1 MLHSWE
7 CLGELLSDPELTY
20 GILCDIGMPVVH
32 RNVRYNCRVF
42 VLDGQILLIRPKI
55 FLANDGNYREPR
67 WFTSWKRRY
76 EIEQYYLPRFIQDI
90 TKQTTVPFGEACLAL
105 KDTVLACETC
115 EELFTPDSPHITM
128 ALNGVEIFANGSGSH
143 HQLRKLHKRVD
154 LMTNGM
160 QRCGGIYLYSNHQCC
175 DGGRLYFDGCAMAVS
190 NGNILA
196 QGSQFSISEVE
207 VLVVAADLEAVRS
220 HRGSIASLLEQASL
234 SKVQYPRINVNF
246 ELSERPIHV
255 ALKIGE
261 DDPKIGEKDLK
272 IGAPPPKPKT
282 ILPIVPTKPIQVYYH
297 TPEEEI
303 GLGPACWLWDYLRRS
318 NQGGYFL
325 PLSGGADSSSTAA
338 IVGIMCKLVF
348 AEVQKGNQTTIA
360 DVRRIARY
368 TSSDELPKSASEL
381 CGRIFYTCYM
391 GKSKHSS
398 EETRTRAE
406 RLAEE
411 IGATHLEIS
420 IDEIVSSFEKL
431 ASKALSKSPKYK
443 VHGGSHTENLA
454 LQNIQARSRMV
465 CAYLLAQLS
474 LWGFQDCPKSLLVL
488 GSANVDE
495 ALRGYMTK
503 YDCSSADV
511 NPIGAISKV
520 DLKRFLMWAGKAHSW
535 PTLIEVVEAPP
546 TAELEPVT
554 ESYTQTDE
562 ADMGMSYA
570 ELSVFGRL
578 RKIQNCGPVSMY
590 NHLVA
595 EWNHLT
601 PLQVAEKV
609 KKFFFYYSI
618 NRHKMTTLTPSYH
631 AENYSPDDNRYDLRP
646 FLYNAA
652 WDWQFERLDEI
663 AKRHQDARDASTS
676 ALQTE
681 LASASIVS
689 DGKDTIAPNQPDTN
703 PEPGQSAK

>member
-7 CLGELLSDPELTY
+7 ALGLLLEDPELTY

-55 FLANDGNYREPR
+55 FMANDGNYREPR
-67 WFTSWKRRY
+67 WFTSWKKRFQV
-76 EIEQYYLPRFIQDI
+76 EQYYLPRFIQDI

-105 KDTVLACETC
+105 KDTVLAVEMC
-115 EELFTPDSPHITM
+115 EELFTPDSPHITY
-128 ALNGVEIFANGSGSH
+128 ALNGVEIFTNGSGSH
-143 HQLRKLHKRVD
+143 HQLRKLHKRVE
-154 LMTNGM
+154 LIVNGM
-160 QRCGGIYLYSNHQCC
+160 QRCGGIYLYANHQCC
-175 DGGRLYFDGCAMAVS
+175 DGGRLYFDGCALIVS
-190 NGNILA
+190 NGNILG

-207 VLVVAADLEAVRS
+207 VVVAAADLESVRS
-220 HRGSIASLLEQASL
+220 HRGSINSILEQASL
-234 SKVQYPRINVNF
+234 NPVQIPRINVNF
-246 ELSERPIHV
+246 ELSERPV
-255 ALKIGE
+255 Y
-261 DDPKIGEKDLK
+261 DLK
-272 IGAPPPKPKT
+272 KKPVAKPP
-282 ILPIVPTKPIQVYYH
+282 IAPTKPVNVFYH

-338 IVGIMCKLVF
+338 IVAIMCKLVF
-348 AEVQKGNQTTIA
+348 SEVQKGNPTAIA
-360 DVRRIARY
+360 DARRIARY
-368 TSSDELPKSASEL
+368 ESPHLPESAAEL
-381 CGRIFYTCYM
+381 CSRIFYTCYM
-391 GKSKHSS
+391 ASKHSS
-398 EETRTRAE
+398 EETRSRAE
-406 RLAEE
+406 KLAEE

-420 IDEIVSSFEKL
+420 IDDVVASFEKL
-431 ASKALSKSPKYK
+431 ASSTLKKNPKFK
-443 VHGGSHTENLA
+443 VHGGSNVENLA

-474 LWGFQDCPKSLLVL
+474 LWGFQDCPRSLLVL

-520 DLKRFLMWAGKAHSW
+520 DLKRFLVWAGKAHSW
-535 PTLIEVVEAPP
+535 PTLVAVVEAPP
-546 TAELEPVT
+546 TAELEPIT
-554 ESYTQTDE
+554 ETYTQTDE
-562 ADMGMSYA
+562 ADMGMTYA

-578 RKIQNCGPVSMY
+578 RKVNACGPVSMY
-590 NHLVA
+590 THLVS
-595 EWNHLT
+595 EWTHLQ

-631 AENYSPDDNRYDLRP
+631 AENYSPDDNRFDHRP
-646 FLYNAA
+646 FLYNAS
-652 WDWQFERLDEI
+652 WTWQFERLDALAE
-663 AKRHQDARDASTS
+663 RHQAARDAEPSTS
-676 ALQTE
+676 TKEQSQLT
-681 LASASIVS
+681 LATLIS
-689 DGKDTIAPNQPDTN
+689 DGHAALAPNKTDTD
-703 PEPGQSAK
+703 PTPGQAAK

>member
-7 CLGELLSDPELTY
+7 ALGDLLSDKTLTY
-20 GILCDIGMPVVH
+20 DILCDIGMPVVH

-42 VLDGQILLIRPKI
+42 VLNGQILLIRPKL
-55 FLANDGNYREPR
+55 FMANDGNYREPR
-67 WFTSWKRRY
+67 WFSSWKKRFQV
-76 EIEQYYLPRFIQDI
+76 EDYYLPRFIQQI
-90 TKQTTVPFGEACLAL
+90 TKQTLVPFGEACLAL
-105 KDTVLACETC
+105 KDTVLAAEMC
-115 EELFTPDSPHITM
+115 EELFTPNSPHIAM
-128 ALNGVEIFANGSGSH
+128 ALSGVEIFTNGSGSH

-154 LMTNGM
+154 LIVNGM
-160 QRCGGIYLYSNHQCC
+160 QRCGGIYLYANHQCC
-175 DGGRLYFDGCAMAVS
+175 DGGRLYFDGCALVVS

-207 VLVVAADLEAVRS
+207 VLVAAADLEAVRT
-220 HRGSIASLLEQASL
+220 HRGSINSLLEQASL
-234 SKVQYPRINVNF
+234 TQQVIPRIKVDF
-246 ELSERPIHV
+246 ELSERPIY
-255 ALKIGE
+255 
-261 DDPKIGEKDLK
+261 DLGTK
-272 IGAPPPKPKT
+272 GLTTPHITPT
-282 ILPIVPTKPIQVYYH
+282 RPINVFYH

-338 IVGIMCKLVF
+338 IVGIMCKLIF
-348 AEVQKGNQTTIA
+348 SEVQKGNSTVIS

-368 TSSDELPKSASEL
+368 EASALPESAAEL
-381 CGRIFYTCYM
+381 CSRIFFTCYM

-398 EETRTRAE
+398 EETRSRAE
-406 RLAEE
+406 KLADE
-411 IGATHLEIS
+411 IGATHMEIS
-420 IDEIVSSFEKL
+420 IDEIVASFEKL
-431 ASKALSKSPKYK
+431 AATTFKKMPKYK
-443 VHGGSHTENLA
+443 VHGGSNTENLA

-520 DLKRFLMWAGKAHSW
+520 DLRRFLLWAGKEHSW
-535 PTLIEVVEAPP
+535 PALIEVVEAPP

-554 ESYTQTDE
+554 ETYTQTDE
-562 ADMGMSYA
+562 ADMGMTYA
-570 ELSVFGRL
+570 ELSIFGRL
-578 RKIQNCGPVSMY
+578 RKINACGPVSMY

-595 EWNHLT
+595 EWTHLT

-609 KKFFFYYSI
+609 KRFFFYYSI

-631 AENYSPDDNRYDLRP
+631 AENYSPDDNRFDHRP

-652 WDWQFERLDEI
+652 WTWQFERLD
-663 AKRHQDARDASTS
+663 ALAARHQSAREPSSS
-676 ALQTE
+676 AQAQAQTE
-681 LASASIVS
+681 LASASLVS
-689 DGKDTIAPNQPDTN
+689 DGHSSEAPNEVNVEPT
-703 PEPGQSAK
+703 PGQVGK